1 MPIRSV
7 PLIKRWFNMPI
18 FKIHNSKASQVSV
31 KEDGFG
37 NEAELRD
44 FFAANLNE
52 ILGVR
57 FLEKEYQTTDG
68 RIDTLGIDE
77 NNSPVIIE
85 YKWKDNEEV
94 LAQGLFYFNWLM
106 QSKRHFELLVDK
118 KLGGN
123 VKVNWEHPRVILVA
137 QGFSRYILGAVQQEK
152 NVELKTY
159 TYYAPDILHVED
171 VYTPS
176 AVRVTTER
184 RRARTRRGG
193 EYNLDHH
200 LNITSPEMRKTANL
214 LRAKILELAGV
225 KENFGKSG
233 IYYRTTKSI
242 ARLEFRP
249 TWVQLLLRDP
259 QYKADTKKLVKD
271 VTSNKWGYR
280 GMVKF
285 TPESDIDYIFNLVK
299 QSYES
304 TL

>member
-1 MPIRSV
+1 
-7 PLIKRWFNMPI
+7 MPI
-18 FKIHNSKASQVSV
+18 FRIHNSKAAQVSV

-44 FFAANLNE
+44 LFAANLDE

-57 FLEKEYQTTDG
+57 FLEKEYPTTDG

-106 QSKRHFELLVDK
+106 KNKKHFELLVDK
-118 KLGGN
+118 KLGGDT
-123 VKVNWEHPRVILVA
+123 KVNWEQPRVVLIA
-137 QGFSRYILGAVQQEK
+137 QGFSRYILGAVQQQE

-159 TYYAPDILHVED
+159 TYYAPDILQIED

-176 AVRVTTER
+176 AVKVSNHKKKVAVAKEN
-184 RRARTRRGG
+184 G
-193 EYNLDHH
+193 EYNLEHH
-200 LNITSPEMRKTANL
+200 LNITSPEMQKAANL
-214 LRAKILELAGV
+214 LRAKILELA
-225 KENFGKSG
+225 KTTEHFGKSG
-233 IYYRTTKSI
+233 IYYRTTKSF

-249 TWVQLLLRDP
+249 TWIQLLIIDP
-259 QYKADTKKLVKD
+259 QYKADVQKFVND
-271 VTSNKWGYR
+271 VTKNKWGYR

-285 TPESDIDYIFNLVK
+285 TPESNVDYIFNLVK

>member
-1 MPIRSV
+1 MSSS
-7 PLIKRWFNMPI
+7 LINAWFNMPI

-44 FFAANLNE
+44 LFAENLDE

-57 FLEKEYQTTDG
+57 FLEKEYPTTDG

-94 LAQGLFYFNWLM
+94 LSQGLFYFNWLM
-106 QSKRHFELLVDK
+106 KNKKHFELLVDK
-118 KLGGN
+118 KLGGGLE
-123 VKVNWEHPRVILVA
+123 VNWEQPRVILIA
-137 QGFSRYILGAVQQEK
+137 QGFSRYILGAVQQQD

-159 TYYAPDILHVED
+159 TYYAPDILQVED

-176 AVRVTTER
+176 AVKVSPHKKKATVAKDEP
-184 RRARTRRGG
+184 
-193 EYNLDHH
+193 EYTLEHH
-200 LNITSPEMRKTANL
+200 LNITSPEMQKMTNL
-214 LRAKILELAGV
+214 LRSKILELAGIS
-225 KENFGKSG
+225 EHFGKSG
-233 IYYRTTKSI
+233 IYYRSSTKSF

-259 QYKADTKKLVKD
+259 QYKIDSKELVKD

-285 TPESDIDYIFNLVK
+285 TPESDVDYIFNLVK

>member
-1 MPIRSV
+1 MPIY
-7 PLIKRWFNMPI
+7 
-18 FKIHNSKASQVSV
+18 KIHNSKASQVSV

-37 NEAELRD
+37 NEADLRD
-44 FFAANLNE
+44 FFAANLDE

-106 QSKRHFELLVDK
+106 RNKKHFELLVDK
-118 KLGGN
+118 KLGDSI
-123 VKVNWEHPRVILVA
+123 KVNWEQPRVMLVA

-152 NVELKTY
+152 NIELKTY
-159 TYYAPDILHVED
+159 TYYAPDILQLED
-171 VYTPS
+171 IYTPS
-176 AVRVTTER
+176 EVKVTGER
-184 RRARTRRGG
+184 KRTKAKDSG
-193 EYNLDHH
+193 EYNLDYH
-200 LNITSPEMRKTANL
+200 LNITSSEMCKVANL
-214 LRAKILELAGV
+214 LRSKILELAGV
-225 KENFGKSG
+225 TEHFGKSG
-233 IYYRTTKSI
+233 IYYRTTKSFT
-242 ARLEFRP
+242 RLEFRP

-259 QYKADTKKLVKD
+259 QYKTDTKKLIKD
-271 VTSNKWGYR
+271 VTSNDWGYR

-285 TPESDIDYIFNLVK
+285 TPESDIEYIFNLIK

>member
-1 MPIRSV
+1 
-7 PLIKRWFNMPI
+7 MPI
-18 FKIHNSKASQVSV
+18 FKIQNSKASQVSV

-44 FFAANLNE
+44 FFAANLDE

-57 FLEKEYQTTDG
+57 FLEKEYRTTDG

-106 QSKRHFELLVDK
+106 KNKKHFELLVNK
-118 KLGGN
+118 KLGDN
-123 VKVNWEHPRVILVA
+123 LTVNWEQPRVLLIA

-159 TYYAPDILHVED
+159 TLYAPDILQVED
-171 VYTPS
+171 IHSPTGVK
-176 AVRVTTER
+176 VTTKKKKTSEKDS
-184 RRARTRRGG
+184 G
-193 EYNLDHH
+193 EYDLSYH
-200 LNITSPEMRKTANL
+200 LNITSPEMQKATNL
-214 LRAKILELAGV
+214 LRVKILELADIT
-225 KENFGKSG
+225 EHFGKSG
-233 IYYRTTKSI
+233 IYYRTTKSVT
-242 ARLEFRP
+242 RLEFRP

-259 QYKADTKKLVKD
+259 QYKTDIKKLVKD

-285 TPESDIDYIFNLVK
+285 APESDIDYIFNLVK
-299 QSYES
+299 QSHES

>member
-1 MPIRSV
+1 
-7 PLIKRWFNMPI
+7 MPI
-18 FKIHNSKASQVSV
+18 FKIHNSKATQVLV

-44 FFAANLNE
+44 LFAANLDE

-57 FLEKEYQTTDG
+57 FLDKEYPTTDG

-85 YKWKDNEEV
+85 YKWKNNEEV

-106 QSKRHFELLVDK
+106 KNKKHFELLVDK
-118 KLGGN
+118 KLSGN
-123 VKVNWEHPRVILVA
+123 TKVNWEQPRIVLIA
-137 QGFSRYILGAVQQEK
+137 QGFSRYILGAVQQQK

-159 TYYAPDILHVED
+159 TYYAPDILQVED

-176 AVRVTTER
+176 AVKVL
-184 RRARTRRGG
+184 AQKKKGAVAKVWG
-193 EYNLDHH
+193 EYNLEHH
-200 LNITSPEMRKTANL
+200 LRITSSGMQKAVNL
-214 LRAKILELAGV
+214 LRSKILELAGIT
-225 KENFGKSG
+225 EHFGKSG
-233 IYYRTTKSI
+233 VYYRTTKSF

-249 TWVQLLLRDP
+249 TWVQVLLRDP
-259 QYKADTKKLVKD
+259 QYKGDDKKMVKD
-271 VTSNKWGYR
+271 VTSNHWGYR

-304 TL
+304 TI

>member
-1 MPIRSV
+1 
-7 PLIKRWFNMPI
+7 MPI
-18 FKIHNSKASQVSV
+18 FKIQNSKASQVSV

-44 FFAANLNE
+44 LFAANLDE

-57 FLEKEYQTTDG
+57 FLEKEYPTTDG

-106 QSKRHFELLVDK
+106 KNKKHFELLVDK
-118 KLGGN
+118 KLGGGI
-123 VKVNWEHPRVILVA
+123 KVNWEQPRVMLVA
-137 QGFSRYILGAVQQEK
+137 QGFSRYILGAVQQQE

-159 TYYAPDILHVED
+159 TYYAPDILHIED

-176 AVRVTTER
+176 IIKATTERAGR
-184 RRARTRRGG
+184 RRARVREEE

-200 LNITSPEMRKTANL
+200 LNITSSEMRKTANL
-214 LRAKILELAGV
+214 LRSKILELAGIT
-225 KENFGKSG
+225 EHFGKSG
-233 IYYRTTKSI
+233 IYYRTTKSVT
-242 ARLEFRP
+242 RLEFRP

-259 QYKADTKKLVKD
+259 QYKSDTKKLVKD

-285 TPESDIDYIFNLVK
+285 TPESDIEYLFNLVK

-304 TL
+304 TI

>member
-1 MPIRSV
+1 
-7 PLIKRWFNMPI
+7 MPI
-18 FKIHNSKASQVSV
+18 FKIQNSKASQVSI

-44 FFAANLNE
+44 FFAVNLDE

-57 FLEKEYQTTDG
+57 FLEKEYPTTDG
-68 RIDTLGIDE
+68 RIDTLGFDE

-85 YKWKDNEEV
+85 YKWKDNEEI

-106 QSKRHFELLVDK
+106 KNKKHFELLVDK

-123 VKVNWEHPRVILVA
+123 LKVNWEQPRMILIA
-137 QGFSRYILGAVQQEK
+137 QGFSRYILGAVQQQE

-159 TYYAPDILHVED
+159 TYYAPDILQIED

-176 AVRVTTER
+176 AVKVSSSRKKTTIDKEKSQ
-184 RRARTRRGG
+184 
-193 EYNLDHH
+193 YNLEHH
-200 LNITSPEMRKTANL
+200 LNITSSEMQKVANL
-214 LRAKILELAGV
+214 LRSKILELAGIT
-225 KENFGKSG
+225 EHFGKSG
-233 IYYRTTKSI
+233 IYYRSTKSF

-259 QYKADTKKLVKD
+259 QYKTDSKNLVKD
-271 VTSNKWGYR
+271 VTSNDWGYR

-285 TPESDIDYIFNLVK
+285 VPESDIDYVFNLVK

>member
-1 MPIRSV
+1 
-7 PLIKRWFNMPI
+7 MPI
-18 FKIHNSKASQVSV
+18 FRINNSKAAQVSV

-44 FFAANLNE
+44 LFASNLDE

-57 FLEKEYQTTDG
+57 FLEKEYPTTDG

-106 QSKRHFELLVDK
+106 KNKKHFELLVEK
-118 KLGGN
+118 KLGSN
-123 VKVNWEHPRVILVA
+123 TKANWEQPRVILIA
-137 QGFSRYILGAVQQEK
+137 QGFSRYILGAVQQQE

-159 TYYAPDILHVED
+159 TYYAPDILQIEN
-171 VYTPS
+171 VYTPFRTLAVKVS
-176 AVRVTTER
+176 AQKKKTAAAKEK
-184 RRARTRRGG
+184 A
-193 EYNLDHH
+193 EYNLEHH
-200 LNITSPEMRKTANL
+200 LNITSPDMQKAASL
-214 LRAKILELAGV
+214 LRSKILELPGIT
-225 KENFGKSG
+225 EHFGKSG
-233 IYYRTTKSI
+233 VYYRTTKSF

-249 TWVQLLLRDP
+249 TWIQLLIRDP
-259 QYKADTKKLVKD
+259 QYKADAQKLVKD
-271 VTSNKWGYR
+271 VTSNDWGYR

-285 TPESDIDYIFNLVK
+285 TPESDVDYVFNLVR

>member
-1 MPIRSV
+1 
-7 PLIKRWFNMPI
+7 MPI
-18 FKIHNSKASQVSV
+18 FKIYKTKASQVSV

-44 FFAANLNE
+44 FFAANLDE

-57 FLEKEYQTTDG
+57 FLEKEYPTTDG

-94 LAQGLFYFNWLM
+94 LAQGLFYFNWM
-106 QSKRHFELLVDK
+106 MKNKRHFELLVDK
-118 KLGGN
+118 RTGGN
-123 VKVNWEHPRVILVA
+123 AKVNWEQPRVILIA
-137 QGFSRYILGAVQQEK
+137 QGFSRYILGAVQQER
-152 NVELKTY
+152 NIELKTY
-159 TYYAPDILHVED
+159 TYYAPDILQLED

-176 AVRVTTER
+176 AVRVSNDPKKSKVKEDVAYT
-184 RRARTRRGG
+184 
-193 EYNLDHH
+193 LDHH
-200 LNITSPEMRKTANL
+200 LNITSSEMRKVANL
-214 LRAKILELAGV
+214 LRSKILTLAGAT
-225 KENFGKSG
+225 ENFGISG
-233 IYYRTTKSI
+233 IYYRTTKSF

-249 TWVQLLLRDP
+249 MWIQLLLKDP
-259 QYKADTKKLVKD
+259 QYKSDTNKLVKD
-271 VTSNKWGYR
+271 VTSNKWGYG

-285 TPESDIDYIFNLVK
+285 TPESDVDYIFNLIK